1 MGTQRERGI
10 KINFWASQEEHELIQ
25 RKMELA
31 GVRNMSAYLRKVA
44 IDGYVVRL
52 DLPELRDLVSNVR
65 RSGAN
70 LNQLTRRVNET
81 GRFYEAD
88 LEDLRQ
94 SQERLPAATDS
105 LMVKLNELL

>member
-1 MGTQRERGI
+1 MGTQRERGQNI
-10 KINFWASQEEHELIQ
+10 MFWVTKEERELIQ

-31 GVRNMSAYLRKVA
+31 GVRNMSAYLRKMA

-52 DLPELRDLVSNVR
+52 DLPELRDLASNVR

-70 LNQLTRRVNET
+70 LNQLARRVNET
-81 GRFYEAD
+81 GRFYDAD

-94 SQERLPAATDS
+94 SQERLQAATDS

>member
-10 KINFWASQEEHELIQ
+10 KINFWTSQEEHELIQ

-31 GVRNMSAYLRKVA
+31 GVRNMSAYLRKMA

-52 DLPELRDLVSNVR
+52 DLPELRDLASNVR

-70 LNQLTRRVNET
+70 LNQLARRVNET
-81 GRFYEAD
+81 GRFYDAD

-94 SQERLPAATDS
+94 SQERLQAATDS

>member
-1 MGTQRERGI
+1 MANRERGVN
-10 KINFWASQEEHELIQ
+10 INFWATEEERDLIQ

-31 GVRNMSAYLRKVA
+31 GIRNMSAYLRKMA

-52 DLPELRDLVSNVR
+52 DIPELRDLIGNMR

-94 SQERLPAATDS
+94 SQERLQLATDS
-105 LMVKLNELL
+105 LLAKLNELL